1 MDVKEAIMQMA
12 IEQFKKEL
20 KDPKS
25 KASKKFS
32 TILYGDPAAG
42 TKGLFDKFTEY
53 EEPIVPVSTPT
64 DAKSDAESEL
74 APDASER
81 DIDAELKR
89 YKRSGLQIAGDV
101 AGEVLGMVHKGVG
114 NITKN
119 TGSILGD
126 ALIALGQSR
135 QGYANPL
142 APVATLVGSGMKIG
156 GNVLGGASGILGE
169 AIEAIGKDV
178 RNNREKEREAELLL
192 REHPNGAFYDARRK
206 LTTGVQKGY
215 SHD

>member
-53 EEPIVPVSTPT
+53 EEPTVPVSAPT
-64 DAKSDAESEL
+64 DAESDAEPEL
-74 APDASER
+74 APDTSER
-81 DIDAELKR
+81 DIDSELER

-101 AGEVLGMVHKGVG
+101 AGEALGTVHKGVG

-142 APVATLVGSGMKIG
+142 APVATLVGSGMKVG